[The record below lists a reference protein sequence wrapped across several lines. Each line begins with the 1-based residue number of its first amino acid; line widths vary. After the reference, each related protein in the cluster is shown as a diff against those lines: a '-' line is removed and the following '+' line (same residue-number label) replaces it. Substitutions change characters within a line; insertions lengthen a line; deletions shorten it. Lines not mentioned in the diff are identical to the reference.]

1 MQGNLYLFS
10 IGHWTFCDK
19 LFKELNYFLFM
30 ETKPN
35 FLERET
41 IEEAN
46 AVDLSVY
53 SFVKLSDAKG
63 YVFKK
68 RVRK

>member
-1 MQGNLYLFS
+1 
-10 IGHWTFCDK
+10 
-19 LFKELNYFLFM
+19 M